1 MHVGGL
7 ATNSGEWLNCFET
20 VGICPDASRGIPVT
34 VPILALTHFVELTC
48 VCGVIII
55 DVCGSNQHRTL
66 LSVLEILWTMQSL
79 ACPCASVSIETLIPN
94 AKPETRCLM
103 RLVQSTGFHVMIDLQ
118 PLKSSDFPLLLQVVE
133 ELRAGDVLI
142 QLTLSFMAS
151 RVLDTFLHAYR
162 SHAPFIHSI
171 ERDKSKGGSGQTQT

>member
-1 MHVGGL
+1 MDYAEPCL
-7 ATNSGEWLNCFET
+7 
-20 VGICPDASRGIPVT
+20 
-34 VPILALTHFVELTC
+34 
-48 VCGVIII
+48 
-55 DVCGSNQHRTL
+55 
-66 LSVLEILWTMQSL
+66 
-79 ACPCASVSIETLIPN
+79 PCASVSIETLIPN

-118 PLKSSDFPLLLQVVE
+118 PLKSSDFPLVLQVVE

-162 SHAPFIHSI
+162 SMPLLFIPSRGTSLREVLARHKLD
-171 ERDKSKGGSGQTQT
+171 ERYILCCVLSHYGLVWVVVNCMFRACCLLW